1 MPQILDKVN
10 TPADLRG
17 LSLRDL
23 NLLAQEI
30 RQLLVETVSQ
40 TGGHLASNLGVV
52 ELTIALHSTFE
63 SPKDKIVWD
72 VGHQCYVHKLL
83 TGRKD
88 RFSTIRQYQGLCGFT
103 VREESCHDV
112 YGTGH
117 ASTSVSAAL
126 GLAVARDLRGGDEN
140 VVAVIGDGAM
150 TGGLAFEGVN
160 NTGQLQSRLIV
171 VLNDNEMS
179 ISPNVGALARY
190 LDRLRADPRYWHAKG
205 DVERALSRWPLG
217 TLVADVLKRLKNSF
231 KGLVIHTMIW
241 EELGFTYLGPVDG
254 HDIGLLKETLELA
267 KKMERPV
274 LVHVVTKKGK
284 GYEPAEEDAV
294 NFHGL
299 PPNGTKKA
307 LAPTYTKVFG
317 QTVVK
322 MAQRDP
328 RIVAITAAMR
338 EGTGLVDFAKA
349 FPHRFF
355 DVGIAEEHAVT
366 FAAGL
371 ASQGMRP
378 VVAIYSTFLQ
388 RAYDQV
394 IHDVCIQNL
403 PVIFCVDRGGIV
415 GDDGRTHQGTFDLS
429 YLRHVPNMVVMTP
442 KDENELVAMLWT
454 SLQVEGP
461 VAIRYP
467 RGAGV
472 GVPLEEEPTPLPI
485 GKAEVLRRG
494 RDLAILAV
502 GVSVYPALAAAET
515 LSLEGIDAAVV
526 NARFV
531 KPLDRSLIVGLA
543 KHFRRIVTVEENA
556 LAGGFGSAVLELLE
570 ERGLTGVNVKRI
582 GLPDEFVEHGTQE
595 ILRNKYN
602 LTSEGII
609 KLIRNYF
616 PELRLISTPAPSMEG
631 ESARHASARLH
642 S

>member
-1 MPQILDKVN
+1 
-10 TPADLRG
+10 
-17 LSLRDL
+17 
-23 NLLAQEI
+23 
-30 RQLLVETVSQ
+30 
-40 TGGHLASNLGVV
+40 
-52 ELTIALHSTFE
+52 
-63 SPKDKIVWD
+63 VWD

-126 GLAVARDLRGGDEN
+126 GLAVARDLRGGDEI

-171 VLNDNEMS
+171 VLNHNEMS

-190 LDRLRADPRYWHAKG
+190 LDRLRADPCYWHAKT

-217 TLVADVLKRLKNSF
+217 VRVADVLKRLKNSF
-231 KGLVIHTMIW
+231 KGLVIPTMIW

-254 HDIGLLKETLELA
+254 HNIGLLKETLELA

-307 LAPTYTKVFG
+307 HAPTYTKVFG

-328 RIVAITAAMR
+328 RVVAITAAMR

-349 FPHRFF
+349 FPERFF

-403 PVIFCVDRGGIV
+403 PVVFCVDRGGIV

-429 YLRHVPNMVVMTP
+429 YLRHVPNMVLMTP

-454 SLQVEGP
+454 ALQVEGP

-472 GVPLEEEPTPLPI
+472 GVLLEEEPASLAI

-502 GVSVYPALAAAET
+502 GVTVHPALAAAET

-570 ERGLTGVNVKRI
+570 ERGITGVNVKRI

-595 ILRNKYN
+595 VLRNKYN

-609 KLIRNYF
+609 KLVRNYF
-616 PELRLISTPAPSMEG
+616 PELRLLSTPAPPMEG
-631 ESARHASARLH
+631 ESAQRASARLH
-642 S
+642 N